1 MLLFIVLPVLM
12 APPAVLAQAPYGL
25 QERVSNHSL
34 LIAPVEG
41 RVPQTVSE
49 SGLFSNV
56 ASQIPAAGLIPYG
69 VNSVLWSDGTAKTRF
84 IALPGQSQIEF
95 SASGIWKFPA
105 NAVVV
110 KNFYIE
116 LEKGNLASRHIV
128 ETRFLVKRGP
138 TDTWDGFSY
147 MWDLEGEDAVLLEEA
162 ATQSYLIGDP
172 EAEDGFREYVHFYPG
187 PEDCALCH
195 TGPAGYVLGLNTAQM
210 NRSYDYG
217 GIVDN
222 QLRTLNH
229 IGLFTEDI
237 GENYDGF
244 PQWADPTDESLPLAD
259 RSRAYLAANCAHCHR
274 PDVVSRST
282 IDLRYDI
289 PLEET
294 NTLNWVPSLGALGTE
309 EGFIID
315 PRCNPGNS
323 TLYLRLLTFSSN
335 RMPPVASTLVDWE
348 GSDLVRRW
356 IASMDQ
362 PTAVEGLAT
371 VPEEAGLEQNFPNP
385 FNAHTTI
392 VYQVGETG
400 PVELVLYDAVGQ
412 KVRTLV
418 QAEQAPGS
426 YTVRWDGRTE
436 NGGLAASGTYLY
448 RLRMGDYSAARQLI
462 LVR

>member
-1 MLLFIVLPVLM
+1 MLLFIVLLTLM
-12 APPAVLAQAPYGL
+12 ASPAVLAQAPYGL
-25 QERVSNHSL
+25 QERVPNNSL
-34 LIAPVEG
+34 LIAPVAG

-56 ASQIPAAGLIPYG
+56 GSQIPAAGLILYG

-95 SASGIWKFPA
+95 SASGIWKFPP

-116 LEKGNLASRHIV
+116 LEKGNLDSRHIV
-128 ETRFLVKRGP
+128 ETRFLVKRGQA
-138 TDTWDGFSY
+138 DTWDGFSY
-147 MWDLEGEDAVLLEEA
+147 MWDLEGRDAILLEEA
-162 ATQSYLIGDP
+162 ATQSYLIADP

-244 PQWADPTDESLPLAD
+244 PQWADPTDESLSLAD
-259 RSRAYLAANCAHCHR
+259 RSRSYLAANCAHCHR
-274 PDVVSRST
+274 PNVVSRST

-309 EGFIID
+309 EGFIITPGD
-315 PRCNPGNS
+315 PDNS

-335 RMPPVASTLVDWE
+335 RMPPVASTVVDWE
-348 GSDLVRRW
+348 GSDLIRRW

-362 PTAVEGLAT
+362 PTAVQGLAT
-371 VPEEAGLEQNFPNP
+371 VPEEASLAQNFPNP

-392 VYQVGETG
+392 VYRVGATG
-400 PVELVLYDAVGQ
+400 PVELALYDAVGQ

-436 NGGLAASGTYLY
+436 DGDLAASGTYLY
-448 RLRMGDYSAARQLI
+448 RLRMGDYSVARQLI

>member
-1 MLLFIVLPVLM
+1 MLLFIVLPALM

-25 QERVSNHSL
+25 QERVPNHSL

-41 RVPQTVSE
+41 LVPQTVSE

-56 ASQIPAAGLIPYG
+56 AAQTPAAGLIPYE

-95 SASGIWKFPA
+95 SASGIWKFPP

-128 ETRFLVKRGP
+128 ETRFLVKRGQA
-138 TDTWDGFSY
+138 DAWDGFSY
-147 MWDLEGEDAVLLEEA
+147 MWNLEGKDAILLEEA
-162 ATQSYLIGDP
+162 ATQSYLIADP

-210 NRSYDYG
+210 NRSYDYD

-244 PQWADPTDESLPLAD
+244 PQWADPTDESLPLAA

-274 PDVVSRST
+274 PNVVSRST
-282 IDLRYDI
+282 IDLRYDT

-294 NTLNWVPSLGALGTE
+294 NTLNWVPSLGASGPQDAP
-309 EGFIID
+309 IID
-315 PRCNPGNS
+315 TSIPDHP
-323 TLYLRLLTFSSN
+323 TLC
-335 RMPPVASTLVDWE
+335 
-348 GSDLVRRW
+348 VR
-356 IASMDQ
+356 
-362 PTAVEGLAT
+362 
-371 VPEEAGLEQNFPNP
+371 
-385 FNAHTTI
+385 
-392 VYQVGETG
+392 
-400 PVELVLYDAVGQ
+400 
-412 KVRTLV
+412 
-418 QAEQAPGS
+418 
-426 YTVRWDGRTE
+426 
-436 NGGLAASGTYLY
+436 
-448 RLRMGDYSAARQLI
+448 
-462 LVR
+462 

>member
-1 MLLFIVLPVLM
+1 MLPSAYVLFLVLLALM
-12 APPAVLAQAPYGL
+12 APPVVLAQAPYGL
-25 QERVSNHSL
+25 QERVPNNSL

-56 ASQIPAAGLIPYG
+56 ASQIPAPGLIPYG

-95 SASGIWKFPA
+95 SAAGVWKFPP

-116 LEKGNLASRHIV
+116 LEKGDLDSRHIV

-138 TDTWDGFSY
+138 TDAWDGFSY
-147 MWDLEGEDAVLLEEA
+147 RWDLEGKDAILLAEA
-162 ATQSYLIGDP
+162 TTQSYLIADP
-172 EAEDGFREYVHFYPG
+172 QAEDGFREYVHFYPG

-237 GENYDGF
+237 GENYEGF
-244 PQWADPTDESLPLAD
+244 LRWADPTDESLPLA
-259 RSRAYLAANCAHCHR
+259 
-274 PDVVSRST
+274 
-282 IDLRYDI
+282 
-289 PLEET
+289 
-294 NTLNWVPSLGALGTE
+294 
-309 EGFIID
+309 
-315 PRCNPGNS
+315 
-323 TLYLRLLTFSSN
+323 
-335 RMPPVASTLVDWE
+335 STLVDWE
-348 GSDLVRRW
+348 GSDLIRRW

-362 PTAVEGLAT
+362 PTAIEGLAT

-385 FNAHTTI
+385 FNAQTTI

-400 PVELVLYDAVGQ
+400 LVELALYDGVGQ

-418 QAEQAPGS
+418 QAEQASGS
-426 YTVRWDGRTE
+426 YAVRWDGRTE
-436 NGGLAASGTYLY
+436 NGSLAASGTYLY
-448 RLRMGDYSAARQLI
+448 RLRIGDHSEVRKLV